1 MIMSI
6 TVYDFTGIYENESF
20 DFYKKEGSRSLY
32 VDMKDISGT
41 NCICDDYAYEEIC
54 KKIVWAKNTLKENE
68 STLKEIENT
77 LKENESA
84 LKENESTLKENE
96 NTSNENPTQAANN
109 KSDSIKI
116 RFFDNGNY
124 HYMSRILMAGMDNT
138 AKAGFD
144 LVVFDHHPDMKWTSY
159 GDILSCGCWV
169 LKAINDIPG
178 LSNVYI
184 IGADKKLMEE
194 AFQDNPETEGRVFY
208 FENCEAFYKMLND
221 EGCNKTS
228 SDVYISVDKDVLSGD
243 ELHTNWDQ
251 GEMRAAELCDCLS
264 AIKKH
269 YKDNIIAVDVCG
281 ECTMDDPEAFSPL
294 GFEASNMIN
303 RQIISVF

>member
-1 MIMSI
+1 MNV
-6 TVYDFTGIYENESF
+6 TVFDFTGIYENESF

-32 VDMKDISGT
+32 VDIKDISGT
-41 NCICDDYAYEEIC
+41 NCICDDYAYEEIY
-54 KKIVWAKNTLKENE
+54 KKIEWAKSSL
-68 STLKEIENT
+68 SEID
-77 LKENESA
+77 
-84 LKENESTLKENE
+84 
-96 NTSNENPTQAANN
+96 NTSGENHTQDTCN
-109 KSDSIKI
+109 KSGDINI

-124 HYMSRILMAGMDNT
+124 HYMSRILMAGIDNT
-138 AKAGFD
+138 SKACFD

-169 LKAINDIPG
+169 LKALKDIPG

-194 AFQDNPETEGRVFY
+194 AFLDNPEAVGRVFY

-251 GEMRAAELCDCLS
+251 GEMRAAELCDCLG